1 MIVPDINLL
10 IYAHFSG
17 APNHARASEWW
28 SELTSGQER
37 VGIPWI
43 VAVGFLRV
51 STNPRAMTT
60 PLSTGQATQT
70 VTQWFVHPH
79 VASLLPGKEH
89 MRILGASLETVGVG
103 GNLVTDAHIAAL
115 VIEHRAE
122 LHSNDSDFARFPDL
136 RWRNPLQSQ
145 TH

>member
-17 APNHARASEWW
+17 APNHDKASEWW
-28 SELTSGQER
+28 TELTSGQER

-43 VAVGFLRV
+43 VVVGFIRV
-51 STNPRAMTT
+51 STNPRAMTS
-60 PLSTGQATQT
+60 PLST
-70 VTQWFVHPH
+70 HPH
-79 VASLLPGKEH
+79 VAPLLPGQEH
-89 MRILGASLETVGVG
+89 MRILGALLETVGVG

-115 VIEHRAE
+115 AIEHRAE

-136 RWRNPLQSQ
+136 HWRNPLQTQ